1 MHRQDLNQFADL
13 TSQEFTAIYLTA
25 QPAPVSVS
33 ATGPSTTA
41 TSGPVLSAVAPIDW
55 RTSGKVNPIK
65 NQGQCGSCWSF
76 SVVGTIET
84 NNALKRNIV
93 PGTYSEQQLVD
104 CCGARGYQ
112 CNGCNGGWTG
122 SGFDYIS
129 IYGLTTS
136 ASYPYVA
143 AQQVCRDNQ
152 VTFPKY
158 LNTASSYTYLTG
170 ISNARALIKKGVV
183 SVLVDA
189 TSWQF
194 YTSGV
199 LTCTSPVNLNHA
211 VILVGVENDGTWI
224 VRNSWC
230 NGWGLSGYIR
240 LNGNSLSSS
249 DCGLSQYL
257 LVPNLL

>member
-1 MHRQDLNQFADL
+1 M
-13 TSQEFTAIYLTA
+13 
-25 QPAPVSVS
+25 
-33 ATGPSTTA
+33 
-41 TSGPVLSAVAPIDW
+41 LSAVAPIDW

-84 NNALKRNIV
+84 NNALKKSIA

-122 SGFDYIS
+122 AGFDYIGV
-129 IYGLTTS
+129 YGLTTS

-143 AQQVCRDNQ
+143 SQQLCRDNQ
-152 VTFPKY
+152 AAFPKF
-158 LNTASSYTYLTG
+158 LNTAARYTYKSG
-170 ISNARALIKKGVV
+170 ITNARTLIKLGVV

-189 TSWQF
+189 NTWQF
-194 YTSGV
+194 YSGGV
-199 LTCTSPVNLNHA
+199 LSCGSSITLNHA

-224 VRNSWC
+224 VRNSWGT
-230 NGWGLSGYIR
+230 GWGLAGYIR
-240 LNGNSLSSS
+240 LNGNSLNNA

-257 LVPNLL
+257 LVPNLIWFLSKFIYSKYFLFSWSH